1 MNGLQ
6 YPGILDALTH
16 DTRTDTLILAMYEVR
31 PWLGEETQLF
41 ELQEKLNAYLSFV
54 LDGELKD
61 AYPDFTE
68 KNVEI
73 QLRTVH
79 EPDEKAFDFIRR
91 AREQLELQQIGF
103 EVIRLPL
110 TSDGAEHNRA

>member
-1 MNGLQ
+1 MTRAPTHSFWRCMKSGL
-6 YPGILDALTH
+6 GLVK
-16 DTRTDTLILAMYEVR
+16 RR
-31 PWLGEETQLF
+31 NSF

-61 AYPDFTE
+61 AYPDLTE